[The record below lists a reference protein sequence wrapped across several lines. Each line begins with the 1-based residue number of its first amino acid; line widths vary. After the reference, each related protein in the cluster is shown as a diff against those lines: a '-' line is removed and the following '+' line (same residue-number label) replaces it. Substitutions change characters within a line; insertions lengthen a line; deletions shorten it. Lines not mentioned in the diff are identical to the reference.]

1 MAVLLSDTDF
11 SAQDITSEYVVVD
24 YQAVRDSLVW
34 IYLHLTQLNG
44 AAANI
49 TIKVYQKLGPN
60 QRETYSLVRAK
71 PADAD
76 TSFVFNI
83 PYPFF
88 VEDGSYIRV
97 SLQSSNG
104 SDSSCGG
111 NVRISD
117 PYAHAYSAGDLP
129 QVDIAE
135 VGASAAALANLL
147 ALLDGTGYAGGTI
160 RLDVNVVTVVGGA
173 PLTAAN
179 IESECGDA
187 LDSRDLHLVADAS
200 GRVDVVKIE
209 GSDATDQ
216 INAAVDT
223 AFDTA
228 IPSSPTANSIN
239 ERIKAIDELTEAYGD
254 GDLAAVLEDTY
265 LNIPAMQD
273 VLDVLLRTILDS
285 STMAVT
291 TVATLAS
298 QISFTLAAGPIDD
311 DACNGCVV
319 ILKSV
324 STPARK
330 AVGIISDYAGSSKTI
345 TLAKDPGIFTL
356 NVGDEVIVITSAAFI
371 VNLIRADKVIDTT
384 GTPWVVDYKEEG
396 TEEVLMSKTMQNT
409 AGANITTENNV
420 LGQLEKE

>member
-1 MAVLLSDTDF
+1 MAVVLSDTDF
-11 SAQDITSEYVVVD
+11 AAQDLTSEYTVVD
-24 YQAVRDSLVW
+24 FDMPRDSVIW
-34 IYLHLTQLNG
+34 IYLHINQLNG

-49 TIKVYQKLGPN
+49 TIRVYQKLGPN
-60 QRETYSLVRAK
+60 WRETYELVRAK
-71 PADAD
+71 PDNAD
-76 TSFVFNI
+76 TSFAFNL
-83 PYPFF
+83 PVPFI
-88 VEDGSYIRV
+88 VEETGDIRV
-97 SLQSSNG
+97 TLLSSNG

-111 NVRISD
+111 NVRMMD
-117 PYAHAYSAGDLP
+117 PYAHAYSAANLP

-147 ALLDGTGYAGGTI
+147 AFLDGTGYAGGTI
-160 RLDVNVVTVVGGA
+160 KLTVNTVTIGGA
-173 PLTAAN
+173 SPPTLADLQ
-179 IESECGDA
+179 SEVQDA
-187 LDSRDLHLVADAS
+187 LDANDLEKIADEN

-209 GSDATDQ
+209 GSDATNQ
-216 INAAVDT
+216 INAAVDA
-223 AFDTA
+223 AFNTA
-228 IPSSPTANSIN
+228 IPSSPTANSVN

-330 AVGIISDYAGSSKTI
+330 AVGIISDYTGSSKTI

-396 TEEVLMSKTMQNT
+396 TEEVLMSKTMKNT
-409 AGANITTENNV
+409 AGANVTSKNNV